1 MKKLLTL
8 LLTLCLMAVPFAS
21 LAEEGEEMDLVLE
34 GFVTE
39 ILDEGFVM
47 EDTELGEMMLNTSE
61 TTVWDGLL
69 ADGELSVG
77 QYVIVQYDG
86 RTTFSLPPQ
95 AHADR
100 VGCYVLDGI
109 VAELLED
116 GFLLTGDETF
126 GEAIIK
132 TDAPLSE
139 IYLNVPVQVYYDG
152 VMTLSLPGQAAAR
165 HIVFPTLQ
173 GTVSELND
181 EGFTLTTEDGQA
193 YLVLFGEMTQIGEIL
208 PEAEE
213 EVILED
219 AAELAET
226 DEEEVIEEEA
236 AEEAMDDEAEII
248 ELADGDQV
256 TVHFNGAMTRSI
268 PPQLT
273 ALEVLI
279 HR

>member
-1 MKKLLTL
+1 M
-8 LLTLCLMAVPFAS
+8 
-21 LAEEGEEMDLVLE
+21 
-34 GFVTE
+34 
-39 ILDEGFVM
+39 
-47 EDTELGEMMLNTSE
+47 
-61 TTVWDGLL
+61 
-69 ADGELSVG
+69 
-77 QYVIVQYDG
+77 QYDG

-109 VAELLED
+109 VTELLED

-132 TDAPLSE
+132 TEAPLSE

-193 YLVLFGEMTQIGEIL
+193 YLVLFGEMTQMGEIL

-226 DEEEVIEEEA
+226 DGEEIIEEEDA
-236 AEEAMDDEAEII
+236 GEAMDDEAEII

>member
-95 AHADR
+95 AHADH

-109 VAELLED
+109 VTELLED

-132 TDAPLSE
+132 TEAPLSE

>member
-109 VAELLED
+109 VAELTEE

-126 GEAIIK
+126 GEAFIR
-132 TDAPLSE
+132 TQEELSE
-139 IYLNVPVQVYYDG
+139 IYLNAPVQVYYDG
-152 VMTLSLPGQAAAR
+152 VMTLSLPGQAVA
-165 HIVFPTLQ
+165 HHLVFPTLE
-173 GTVSELND
+173 GEVSELTE
-181 EGFTLTTEDGQA
+181 EGFTLITEDGQP

-208 PEAEE
+208 PEATE

-219 AAELAET
+219 AEELAEA
-226 DEEEVIEEEA
+226 DEPEIIEEEP
-236 AEEAMDDEAEII
+236 AEEAELV
-248 ELADGDQV
+248 ELADGDKV
-256 TVHFNGAMTRSI
+256 TVTFNGAMTRSI